1 MTEETSPL
9 DPAPETNAP
18 EENAAAPEETPL
30 GEPATTETPI
40 AETPI
45 AEETLTPA
53 PPPADAVHISQEHE
67 EERGAWW
74 AWLLGGLIAGAIII
88 GILMTLAGP
97 NVTRS
102 NDMAPGP
109 QPTESTIQAPPLLAP
124 TPETLEGEAPT
135 PGTPSAIAPPAE
147 TLENNAPRGT
157 APEVAPPVTNDETT
171 NGEDANDE
179 AANAEA
185 ANTLDALP
193 PPP

>member
-124 TPETLEGEAPT
+124 TPETLEEEAPT
-135 PGTPSAIAPPAE
+135 PGTPPAIAPPAIAPPAE
-147 TLENNAPRGT
+147 PLEDNAPRGI
-157 APEVAPPVTNDETT
+157 APEATPPVTNDEA
-171 NGEDANDE
+171 AND
-179 AANAEA
+179 EA